1 MYIDSEQSEVPVGGT
16 AMTLSEKSKQRLRK
30 ALEDMRQEILEEVR
44 VQIERARVKD
54 HMGDL
59 GDYATADM
67 AAEYAHLFGERLRHR
82 LQLIEDALDGIE
94 NGDYGLCEEC
104 EEPINEKRLQ
114 LMPFALFCV
123 RCQSEL
129 ERQAKIRGETFEEW
143 YGTSRNE

>member
-1 MYIDSEQSEVPVGGT
+1 
-16 AMTLSEKSKQRLRK
+16 MTLSKKSKNQLRK
-30 ALEDMRQEILEEVR
+30 TLEDMRQEILDEVR
-44 VQIERARVKD
+44 IQIERSRVQD

-59 GDYATADM
+59 GDYAAADM
-67 AAEYAHLFGERLRHR
+67 ATEYAHLFSERLTHR

-94 NGDYGLCEEC
+94 NGDYGFCEEC
-104 EEPINEKRLQ
+104 EEPIHEKRLQ

-143 YGTSRNE
+143 YGTSRSE

>member
-1 MYIDSEQSEVPVGGT
+1 
-16 AMTLSEKSKQRLRK
+16 MTLSKMSKEQLRK
-30 ALEDMRQEILEEVR
+30 TLEDMRQEILDEVR
-44 VQIERARVKD
+44 VQIERGREKD
-54 HMGDL
+54 HTGDL

-67 AAEYAHLFGERLRHR
+67 AAEYAHLFGERLSQR
-82 LQLIEDALDGIE
+82 LQLIEDALGGIE
-94 NGDYGLCEEC
+94 NGDYGFCEEC

-114 LMPFALFCV
+114 FMPFALFCV

>member
-1 MYIDSEQSEVPVGGT
+1 
-16 AMTLSEKSKQRLRK
+16 MTLSKKSKSQLRK
-30 ALEDMRQEILEEVR
+30 TLENMRQEILDEVR
-44 VQIERARVKD
+44 IQIERSRVQD

-59 GDYATADM
+59 GDYANADM
-67 AAEYAHLFGERLRHR
+67 AAEYAHLFGERLRRR

-94 NGDYGLCEEC
+94 NGYYGLCEEC

-143 YGTSRNE
+143 YGTWRNE

>member
-1 MYIDSEQSEVPVGGT
+1 
-16 AMTLSEKSKQRLRK
+16 MTLSTESKQRLRK
-30 ALEDMRQEILEEVR
+30 SLEDMRRELLDEVR
-44 VQIERARVKD
+44 VQIERSRVQD
-54 HMGDL
+54 HVGDL
-59 GDYATADM
+59 GDYAAADM
-67 AAEYAHLFGERLRHR
+67 AAEYAHLFGERLRRR

-94 NGDYGLCEEC
+94 NGYYGLCEEC

-143 YGTSRNE
+143 YWASRSE

>member
-1 MYIDSEQSEVPVGGT
+1 
-16 AMTLSEKSKQRLRK
+16 MTLSDKSKQRLRK
-30 ALEDMRQEILEEVR
+30 ALEDMRREILDEVR
-44 VQIERARVKD
+44 VQIERSRVKD
-54 HMGDL
+54 HTGDL

-67 AAEYAHLFGERLRHR
+67 AAEYAHLLGERLRKR

-94 NGDYGLCEEC
+94 NGDYGFCDEC
-104 EEPINEKRLQ
+104 DEPINEKRLQ

-129 ERQAKIRGETFEEW
+129 ERQAKMRGETLEEW

>member
-1 MYIDSEQSEVPVGGT
+1 
-16 AMTLSEKSKQRLRK
+16 MTLSKKSKQRLRK
-30 ALEDMRQEILEEVR
+30 ALEDLRQEILDEVR

-54 HMGDL
+54 HTGDL

-67 AAEYAHLFGERLRHR
+67 AAEYAHLLGERLRQR

-94 NGDYGLCEEC
+94 NGDYGFCEEC
-104 EEPINEKRLQ
+104 EEPINEQRLQ

>member
-1 MYIDSEQSEVPVGGT
+1 
-16 AMTLSEKSKQRLRK
+16 MTLSKKSKKQLQK
-30 ALEDMRQEILEEVR
+30 TLEDMRQEILEEVR
-44 VQIERARVKD
+44 VQIERSRVQD

-67 AAEYAHLFGERLRHR
+67 ATEYAHLFGERLMHR

-129 ERQAKIRGETFEEW
+129 ERQAKIRGETFEQW
-143 YGTSRNE
+143 YGTSRSE

>member
-1 MYIDSEQSEVPVGGT
+1 
-16 AMTLSEKSKQRLRK
+16 MTLSKKSKKQLK
-30 ALEDMRQEILEEVR
+30 KTLEEMRQELLDEVR
-44 VQIERARVKD
+44 VQIERSRVQD
-54 HMGDL
+54 HVGDL

-94 NGDYGLCEEC
+94 NGYYGLCEES
-104 EEPINEKRLQ
+104 EQPINEKRLQ

-143 YGTSRNE
+143 YGTSRSE

>member
-1 MYIDSEQSEVPVGGT
+1 MVYWLWTKRGDGKGIE
-16 AMTLSEKSKQRLRK
+16 MTLSKKSKQQLQK
-30 ALEDMRQEILEEVR
+30 TLEDMRQEILDEVR
-44 VQIERARVKD
+44 VQIERSRVKD
-54 HMGDL
+54 HTGDL

-94 NGDYGLCEEC
+94 NGDYGFCEEC

>member
-1 MYIDSEQSEVPVGGT
+1 
-16 AMTLSEKSKQRLRK
+16 MTLSEKSKQRLRK
-30 ALEDMRQEILEEVR
+30 ALEDMRREILDEVR
-44 VQIERARVKD
+44 VQIERSRVKD
-54 HMGDL
+54 HTGDL

-67 AAEYAHLFGERLRHR
+67 AAEYAHLLGERLRKR

-94 NGDYGLCEEC
+94 NGDYGFCDEC
-104 EEPINEKRLQ
+104 DEPINEKRLQ

>member
-1 MYIDSEQSEVPVGGT
+1 
-16 AMTLSEKSKQRLRK
+16 MTLSKKSKQQLRK
-30 ALEDMRQEILEEVR
+30 TLEDMRQEILEEVR
-44 VQIERARVKD
+44 VQIERSRVQV

-59 GDYATADM
+59 GDYAAADM
-67 AAEYAHLFGERLRHR
+67 ATEYAHLFSERLTHR

-94 NGDYGLCEEC
+94 NGDYGFCEEC

-129 ERQAKIRGETFEEW
+129 ERQAKVRGETFEQW
-143 YGTSRNE
+143 YGTSRNA

>member
-1 MYIDSEQSEVPVGGT
+1 MRK
-16 AMTLSEKSKQRLRK
+16 TLD
-30 ALEDMRQEILEEVR
+30 DMRQEILDEVR

-54 HMGDL
+54 HTGDL

-67 AAEYAHLFGERLRHR
+67 AAEYAHLFGERLRQR

-94 NGDYGLCEEC
+94 DGDYGFCEVC

-129 ERQAKIRGETFEEW
+129 ERQARIRGETFEEW

>member
-1 MYIDSEQSEVPVGGT
+1 
-16 AMTLSEKSKQRLRK
+16 MTLSKKSKQQSRK
-30 ALEDMRQEILEEVR
+30 TLEDMRQEILDEVR
-44 VQIERARVKD
+44 VQIERSRVQD
-54 HMGDL
+54 HTGDL

-67 AAEYAHLFGERLRHR
+67 AAEYAHLFGERLTHR

-94 NGDYGLCEEC
+94 NGDYGFCEEC

-123 RCQSEL
+123 SCQSEL

-143 YGTSRNE
+143 YGTSRSE

>member
-1 MYIDSEQSEVPVGGT
+1 M
-16 AMTLSEKSKQRLRK
+16 ALSEKSKQQLRQS
-30 ALEDMRQEILEEVR
+30 LEDMRQELLDEMR
-44 VQIERARVKD
+44 VQIERAREKD

-67 AAEYAHLFGERLRHR
+67 AAEYAHLIGERLRRR
-82 LQLIEDALDGIE
+82 LQMIEDALDGIE
-94 NGDYGLCEEC
+94 NGDYGICEEC

-129 ERQAKIRGETFEEW
+129 ERQAKIRGETFDEW

>member
-1 MYIDSEQSEVPVGGT
+1 
-16 AMTLSEKSKQRLRK
+16 MTLSDKSKQRLRK
-30 ALEDMRQEILEEVR
+30 ALEDMRQEILDEVR
-44 VQIERARVKD
+44 VQIERSRVKD
-54 HMGDL
+54 HTGDM

-67 AAEYAHLFGERLRHR
+67 AAEYAYLFGERLRKR

-94 NGDYGLCEEC
+94 NGDYGFCEEC
-104 EEPINEKRLQ
+104 DEHINEKRLQ

-129 ERQAKIRGETFEEW
+129 ERQAKMRGETFEEW

>member
-1 MYIDSEQSEVPVGGT
+1 
-16 AMTLSEKSKQRLRK
+16 MTLSDKSKHRLRK
-30 ALEDMRQEILEEVR
+30 ALEDMRREILDEVR
-44 VQIERARVKD
+44 VQIERSRVKD
-54 HMGDL
+54 HTGDL

-67 AAEYAHLFGERLRHR
+67 AAEYAHLLSERLRKR

-94 NGDYGLCEEC
+94 NGDYGFCEEC
-104 EEPINEKRLQ
+104 EEPINEQRLQ

-129 ERQAKIRGETFEEW
+129 ERQAKMRGETLEEW

>member
-1 MYIDSEQSEVPVGGT
+1 
-16 AMTLSEKSKQRLRK
+16 MTLSTESKQRLRK
-30 ALEDMRQEILEEVR
+30 SLEDMRRELLDEVR
-44 VQIERARVKD
+44 VQIERFRVQD
-54 HMGDL
+54 HVGDL

-67 AAEYAHLFGERLRHR
+67 AADYAHLFGERLRRR

-94 NGDYGLCEEC
+94 NGYYGFCEEC

>member
-1 MYIDSEQSEVPVGGT
+1 MP
-16 AMTLSEKSKQRLRK
+16 LSKKSKKQLK
-30 ALEDMRQEILEEVR
+30 KTLEEMRQQLLDEMR
-44 VQIERARVKD
+44 AQIERSRVQD
-54 HMGDL
+54 HVGDL

-67 AAEYAHLFGERLRHR
+67 AAEYAHLFGERLRRR

-94 NGDYGLCEEC
+94 NGYYGFCEEC

-129 ERQAKIRGETFEEW
+129 ERQAKIRGETFEQW
-143 YGTSRNE
+143 YGTARSE

>member
-1 MYIDSEQSEVPVGGT
+1 M
-16 AMTLSEKSKQRLRK
+16 ALSEESKQQLRK
-30 ALEDMRQEILEEVR
+30 SLEDMRRELLDEMR
-44 VQIERARVKD
+44 VQIERAREKD

-67 AAEYAHLFGERLRHR
+67 AAEYAHLFGERLRRR
-82 LQLIEDALDGIE
+82 LQMIEDALDGIE
-94 NGDYGLCEEC
+94 NGDYGICEEC

-129 ERQAKIRGETFEEW
+129 ERQAKIRGETFDEW